1 MTFELPALP
10 YAIDALDPHI
20 SEQTLSFH
28 YGKHHRTYVDNLN
41 KAVSGTDLEGKSL
54 EDVIRAAEPGGV
66 FNNAAQT
73 WNHTFY
79 WQSMTPGT
87 PGEPEGDLKSAI
99 EQSFGS
105 VDEFKQTF
113 TDQAKTLFGSGWTWL
128 TTSDQGLEV
137 VQTKDA
143 DLPLKHGKT
152 ALLTIDVW
160 EHAFYLDYQN
170 AKPAYVDTWMENLV
184 NWQFAAENLANAT
197 R

>member
-79 WQSMTPGT
+79 WQSMTPGA

-105 VDEFKQTF
+105 VDEFKRTF